1 VPKKDGTLQLC
12 VDFHGLNQITKKN
25 RYPLPLISEAI
36 DRLSG
41 ARYFT
46 KLDNREANHRL
57 RIAPGDEWK
66 TAFRTRYGY
75 YEYTVVPLGIVNA
88 LVAFQG
94 HINNVLREHL
104 DQFCIAYLDDIVVH
118 SNLL

>member
-1 VPKKDGTLQLC
+1 M
-12 VDFHGLNQITKKN
+12 DFRGLNQITKKN

-36 DRLSG
+36 DCLSG

-46 KLDNREANHRL
+46 KLDIREAYHRL

-66 TAFRTRYGY
+66 TAFRTCHGHYK
-75 YEYTVVPLGIVNA
+75 YTVIPFSLVNA
-88 LVAFQG
+88 LAAFQG

-104 DQFCIAYLDDIVVH
+104 D
-118 SNLL
+118 